1 MSPRGLFVA
10 LAVVAGAASA
20 LQGATNA
27 GLTGRIGV
35 ASAVL
40 VNAVVLL
47 TGTLVFWAWRGAP
60 LTFFPAG
67 TPWNLYLGGLLGF
80 TIITTIALAFP
91 RLGGA
96 TTIALMVLGQGLMT
110 LAIDHF
116 GLLGM
121 PRDPLTLGRLL
132 GILAVA
138 AGVFLIRR

>member
-1 MSPRGLFVA
+1 MSARSLFVA
-10 LAVVAGAASA
+10 LAVLAGAASA

-40 VNAVVLL
+40 VNATVLL
-47 TGTLVFWAWRGAP
+47 AGALLFWAWRGAP
-60 LTFFPAG
+60 ATFFPAG
-67 TPWNLYLGGLLGF
+67 VPWNLYLGGLLGF
-80 TIITTIALAFP
+80 TIVTAIALAFP

-110 LAIDHF
+110 LIIDHY

-132 GILAVA
+132 GIMAVA

>member
-1 MSPRGLFVA
+1 MSARGLFVA

-27 GLTGRIGV
+27 GLTGRVGV

-47 TGTLVFWAWRGAP
+47 AGCLLFWAWRGAP
-60 LTFFPAG
+60 STFFPAG
-67 TPWNLYLGGLLGF
+67 APWNLYLGGLLGF
-80 TIITTIALAFP
+80 TIITAIALAFP

-96 TTIALMVLGQGLMT
+96 TTIALMVLGQGFMT

-121 PRDPLTLGRLL
+121 PRDPLTAGRVL
-132 GILAVA
+132 GILAVS
-138 AGVFLIRR
+138 AGVFLLRR

>member
-1 MSPRGLFVA
+1 MSARGLFVA
-10 LAVVAGAASA
+10 LAVLAGAASA

-40 VNAVVLL
+40 VNATVLL
-47 TGTLVFWAWRGAP
+47 LGALLFWAWRGGP
-60 LTFFPAG
+60 TGFFPAG
-67 TPWNLYLGGLLGF
+67 VPWNLYLGGLLGF
-80 TIITTIALAFP
+80 TIVTAIALSFP

-110 LAIDHF
+110 LAIDHY

-132 GILAVA
+132 GICAVA

>member
-1 MSPRGLFVA
+1 VSPRALFVA
-10 LAVVAGAASA
+10 LAVVAGMASA

-27 GLTGRIGV
+27 GLTARIGV

-40 VNAVVLL
+40 VNALVLL
-47 TGTLVFWAWRGAP
+47 TGTLLFWAWRGAP
-60 LTFFPAG
+60 ATFCPAG

-80 TIITTIALAFP
+80 TIITAIALAFP

-96 TTIALMVLGQGLMT
+96 NTIALMVLGQGLMT

-121 PRDPLTLGRLL
+121 PRGPLTAGRVL
-132 GILAVA
+132 GILAVS
-138 AGVFLIRR
+138 AGVFLLRR